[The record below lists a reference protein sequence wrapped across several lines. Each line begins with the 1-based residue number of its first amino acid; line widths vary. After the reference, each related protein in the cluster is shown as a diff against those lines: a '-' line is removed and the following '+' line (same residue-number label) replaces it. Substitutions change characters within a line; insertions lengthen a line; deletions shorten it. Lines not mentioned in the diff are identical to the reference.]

1 MSDVL
6 RPQEA
11 GVVPAQACATAP
23 EIRFVFSR
31 RALAIVDLRTVIVGM
46 AVLR

>member
-1 MSDVL
+1 MSVVL
-6 RPQEA
+6 RPEEA

-23 EIRFVFSR
+23 EIRFVFGG

-46 AVLR
+46 AALR